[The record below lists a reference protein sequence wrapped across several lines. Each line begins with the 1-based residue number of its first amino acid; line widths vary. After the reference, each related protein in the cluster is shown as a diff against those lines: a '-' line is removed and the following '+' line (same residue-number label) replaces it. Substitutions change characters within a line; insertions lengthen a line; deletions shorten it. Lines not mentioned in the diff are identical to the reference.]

1 MFAVNGAHT
10 GAQTRSAYARRR
22 RIMGYPHFQRIR
34 WEIVAALLALASI
47 SAEAGGAYAAR
58 LPVEEKVI
66 PLTPSITFV
75 KASFLTGA
83 LEGLRAVERIG
94 AEGGTVIGSP
104 TLQAT
109 LTVSNDSRDHAARLL
124 GGTIE
129 YLDPTGKPIAITGAH
144 FTFTTAA
151 TDRLEPGQTV
161 SEAIVIPFPM
171 TALQPHALREVSLE
185 LTYLPIPYA
194 TDTVH
199 IPVYL
204 GG

>member
-1 MFAVNGAHT
+1 MFAVNGAHS
-10 GAQTRSAYARRR
+10 GAQTGSANARRR
-22 RIMGYPHFQRIR
+22 HTMGHPHFQRIR
-34 WEIVAALLALASI
+34 WEVVAALLALASLF
-47 SAEAGGAYAAR
+47 AEADGAYAAS
-58 LPVEEKVI
+58 LPVGERVT
-66 PLTPSITFV
+66 PLTPRITFV

-83 LEGLRAVERIG
+83 LEGLRVVERIG
-94 AEGGTVIGSP
+94 TEGGTVIGSP

-129 YLDPTGKPIAITGAH
+129 YLDEMGKPFAITGAH
-144 FTFTTAA
+144 FIFTTAA
-151 TDRLEPGQTV
+151 TDRLDPGQTV
-161 SEAIVIPFPM
+161 SETIAIPFPKA
-171 TALQPHALREVSLE
+171 ALQPHALREVSLE